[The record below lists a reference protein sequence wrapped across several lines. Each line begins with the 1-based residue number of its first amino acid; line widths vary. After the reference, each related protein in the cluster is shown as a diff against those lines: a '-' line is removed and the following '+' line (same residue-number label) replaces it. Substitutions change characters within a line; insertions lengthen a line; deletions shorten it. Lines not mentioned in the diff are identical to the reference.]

1 MRKTSWMRNNYVKK
15 ALFILVA
22 GALLGSK
29 SVSAAATIEAIPK
42 ARLEIAEG
50 KRLLPIYCVDTHG
63 EKKVALTFDA
73 AWGTEDLSQII
84 AILEK
89 YGVRATFFVVG
100 DWARKYPEEVKELTK
115 KGHDIANHSNKH
127 SHMNSMSKEAIKA
140 DIMAA
145 DASIKEL
152 AGKETKL
159 FRPPYGEYNNTVV
172 EATRECGY
180 YCIQWDVDSLD
191 WKNYG
196 VQPLIDKV
204 VNHKN
209 LRPGSII
216 LMHNGA
222 KYTAQALEAIIKGVQ
237 AKGFTFVPVS
247 ELLLKDVD
255 YSIDFEGRQK
265 SSQPIH

>member
-1 MRKTSWMRNNYVKK
+1 MLTFGTLLSCS
-15 ALFILVA
+15 LVSQ
-22 GALLGSK
+22 GASIHGFYKSK
-29 SVSAAATIEAIPK
+29 IEV
-42 ARLEIAEG
+42 AEA
-50 KRLLPIYCVDTHG
+50 KRLLPIYCVDTNG

-73 AWGTEDLSQII
+73 AWGAEDLTQIVE
-84 AILEK
+84 ILEK
-89 YGVRATFFVVG
+89 YQVRATFFVVG
-100 DWARKYPEEVKELTK
+100 DWARKYPEEVKLLIQ
-115 KGHDIANHSNKH
+115 KGHDVANHSNKH
-127 SHMNSMSKEAIKA
+127 PHMNSMSKEEIKK

-145 DASIKEL
+145 DASIKEI

-172 EATRECGY
+172 EATKECGY

-237 AKGFTFVPVS
+237 DKGFIFVPVS
-247 ELLLKDVD
+247 ELLLADEE